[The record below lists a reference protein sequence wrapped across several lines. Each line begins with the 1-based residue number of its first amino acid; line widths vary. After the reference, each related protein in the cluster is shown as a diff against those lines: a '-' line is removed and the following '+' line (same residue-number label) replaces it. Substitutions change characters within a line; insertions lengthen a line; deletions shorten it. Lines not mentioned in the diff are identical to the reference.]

1 MKTRLQVALF
11 LLVLGLVASEAQD
24 RLKAEP
30 DWFDVPLEKKTLDF
44 GPSFDKPSAS
54 SPAWQWNAYR
64 HARNKLF
71 CYWFPTVM
79 VKQYDVSQ
87 KGAAWISFIRLAAN
101 AHPACTR
108 SHVPGEK
115 VFEAG
120 GDWWGYFLGVKGD
133 FVFVTDPDG
142 VSGGIQFH
150 IYDSRKS
157 QQVFED
163 TDCLTCVHLKKMY
176 GQEAPLGLIS
186 RMQINKTPDGVI
198 TLKYMRVEQADC
210 DLRADVASCWEHVRK
225 KLDSKNPKAPSC
237 FGYDAVGYDKY
248 AVGELS
254 SMVAH
259 PVLVSLESPPVAN
272 NIDGPVQCWAP
283 E

>member
-44 GPSFDKPSAS
+44 GPSFDKPPAS

-150 IYDSRKS
+150 IYDSRKG

-176 GQEAPLGLIS
+176 GQEPPLGLIS

-225 KLDSKNPKAPSC
+225 RLDSKNPKAPSC

-254 SMVAH
+254 SMAGCGDRDSETH
-259 PVLVSLESPPVAN
+259 
-272 NIDGPVQCWAP
+272 
-283 E
+283 